1 MPPPEL
7 IVRTSG
13 AEDAAALAALR
24 AQWSG
29 GEDADLERRMA
40 DWLAAEGER
49 RTTWLATVAGAPAGM
64 ASMFEYRRMPH
75 PGRPPSRWGYVSNMF
90 VREDSRRRGIGS
102 ALLAAIVAAAEERAY
117 ARLVLSPSEEALALY
132 RRAGFVYADEAAGD
146 DRLLGAR
153 PAGRVGPR

>member
-1 MPPPEL
+1 MLNDARLQRSHAAAEL

-64 ASMFEYRRMPH
+64 ASMFEYRRMPTPGARH
-75 PGRPPSRWGYVSNMF
+75 PG
-90 VREDSRRRGIGS
+90 
-102 ALLAAIVAAAEERAY
+102 
-117 ARLVLSPSEEALALY
+117 
-132 RRAGFVYADEAAGD
+132 
-146 DRLLGAR
+146 GAT
-153 PAGRVGPR
+153 